1 MREVGRAFRAMNTDV
16 QALIVCVAE
25 RQHAAEA
32 LLDAIERRFELAEET
47 LSRFRSKSELS
58 ALNASAGQP
67 FHASSLLFS
76 VVSEAIAAA
85 RLTHGL
91 FDPAILPML
100 VAAGYDRSFEELEG
114 ERPRLHPCPVQAGG
128 WAEIELDP
136 KFGTILLPPGV
147 QLDLGGIGK
156 GWTTDR
162 AAETMRPWQNF
173 ALDAGGDIAVGGHQA
188 DGSPWTVG
196 VEDPLDLDRDLVQV
210 GLTDCAIATSTVAR
224 RRWRKGGREQ
234 HHLIDPRTGQPAQ
247 TGVLAATVIAETVAR
262 AETLAKAA
270 LLLGPKAG
278 VDFLDALEHAEGM
291 LVLDG
296 DRTELTAGFEG
307 LRHVA

>member
-1 MREVGRAFRAMNTDV
+1 MNTGV
-16 QALIVCVAE
+16 EAVVVCVAD
-25 RQHAAEA
+25 RQREVEA
-32 LLDAIERRFELAEET
+32 LLAAVEQRFELAEET
-47 LSRFRSKSELS
+47 LSRFRPRSELS
-58 ALNASAGQP
+58 ALNASAGRP
-67 FHASSLLFS
+67 FHASPLLFS
-76 VVSEAIAAA
+76 VVSEATAAA
-85 RLTHGL
+85 RLTNGL

-114 ERPRLHPCPVQAGG
+114 ERPRLHPCPLPGGG
-128 WAEIELDP
+128 WEEIELDP
-136 KFGTILLPPGV
+136 ECRTILLPPGV

-162 AAETMRPWQNF
+162 AAEAMRPLQNF

-196 VEDPLDLDRDLVQV
+196 VENPLQLDRDLIQV
-210 GLTDCAIATSTVAR
+210 DLSDCAIATSTVAR

-234 HHLIDPRTGQPAQ
+234 HHLIDPRTGQPAK
-247 TGVLAATVIAETVAR
+247 TGVLAATVIAGTVTR
-262 AETLAKAA
+262 AETVAKAA

-278 VDFLDALEHAEGM
+278 VDYLDGLEDVEGM

-296 DRTELTAGFEG
+296 DRTELTAGFEA
-307 LRHVA
+307 LRHVG